1 MRLQGKT
8 ALVTGSTAGIG
19 QAIAEAFAREGAQV
33 VVTGRNAQRGQAVVE
48 AIRTAGGQ
56 ATFITADQATVE
68 GARRLAQEVTAVLGP
83 PDILVNNAGI
93 FPFASTVQTDEATF
107 DATVATNLKGPFFL
121 TAALA
126 PQMAARGSGKII
138 NITTMGALIGLPEAP
153 LYGATKAALT
163 LLTKAWAAEFAA
175 QGVNVNAIAPGPTR
189 TPGTE
194 ALGDQ
199 ALAMLA
205 STLPAR
211 RIASPAEIA
220 AAAVFLA
227 SDEANFVHG
236 ATLPVDGGRTAV

>member
-19 QAIAEAFAREGAQV
+19 QAIAEAYAREGARV
-33 VVTGRNAQRGQAVVE
+33 VVTGRNEQHGQAVVD
-48 AIRTAGGQ
+48 AIRAAGGQ
-56 ATFITADQATVE
+56 ATFIAADQALVE
-68 GARRLAQEVTAVLGP
+68 GARRLAQEATAVLGP
-83 PDILVNNAGI
+83 IDILVNNAGI
-93 FPFASTVQTDEATF
+93 FPFRSTVQTDEATF

-121 TAALA
+121 TAVLA

-138 NITTMGALIGLPEAP
+138 NITTMAALIGLPEAP

-163 LLTKAWAAEFAA
+163 LLTKAWATEFAA

-194 ALGDQ
+194 ALGEQ
-199 ALAMLA
+199 ALDMLA
-205 STLPAR
+205 ATLPAKR
-211 RIASPAEIA
+211 VAFPAEIA

-236 ATLPVDGGRTAV
+236 ATLAVDGGRTAV